1 MSQEFRLS
9 IKNFSQRKIV
19 NVKDIFKN
27 LTEQEKEILEREKK
41 RAEDRVLRTFL
52 QQNEQT
58 FINSKRIKHTPMLQS
73 VTSIR
78 KSRNFA
84 EKKSFLKNSEISKS
98 SVQFPVK
105 LNDTTINTNNNN
117 TNINNN
123 NNNNIRKPNKYKVV
137 NYDETLNNRP
147 WMNAYSNSELSD
159 DKSSYEES
167 FKRYISQI
175 DLNLNRIL
183 NEKKINKNDFELI
196 HKMSLKKPP
205 KPYKVI
211 LRKYDDYSSN
221 FSHKLPNDEEK
232 MNKFNGFKK
241 KIKNLFASEER
252 LDDALPKKPSDQP
265 KQVHII
271 RLKESNK
278 MSKNNTGSQFFSE
291 EIINNCNNSEPYF
304 VDKSKNKW
312 NYSKNFSYINQN
324 QGDSSPGN
332 EAFVN
337 QNENKFRKLS
347 NLISRTKNLLH

>member
-27 LTEQEKEILEREKK
+27 LSEQEKEILEREKK
-41 RAEDRVLRTFL
+41 RAEDKVIRAFL

-58 FINSKRIKHTPMLQS
+58 LNRSKRIKHTPMLQS

-78 KSRNFA
+78 KSRYLDD
-84 EKKSFLKNSEISKS
+84 KKSLLKNSEISKS
-98 SVQFPVK
+98 SVQFPSK
-105 LNDTTINTNNNN
+105 QNDSTTNNNI
-117 TNINNN
+117 TSNNN

-147 WMNAYSNSELSD
+147 WMNAYSNSELND

-196 HKMSLKKPP
+196 HKMTLKKPP
-205 KPYKVI
+205 KPYRVL
-211 LRKYDDYSSN
+211 LRKDDDYSSN
-221 FSHKLPNDEEK
+221 FLQKQPNDEEK

-241 KIKNLFASEER
+241 KIKNLFASDER
-252 LDDALPKKPSDQP
+252 LDNAFSKKQQNDQP
-265 KQVHII
+265 RQVHII
-271 RLKESNK
+271 RLKESSKLNK
-278 MSKNNTGSQFFSE
+278 KNSSSQYFSE

-304 VDKSKNKW
+304 VDRNKNKW
-312 NYSKNFSYINQN
+312 NNYSKNFSYMNQN
-324 QGDSSPGN
+324 QCSSSPSN
-332 EAFVN
+332 EAFIN
-337 QNENKFRKLS
+337 QSENKFKKLS
-347 NLISRTKNLLH
+347 NLLSKTKNLLH